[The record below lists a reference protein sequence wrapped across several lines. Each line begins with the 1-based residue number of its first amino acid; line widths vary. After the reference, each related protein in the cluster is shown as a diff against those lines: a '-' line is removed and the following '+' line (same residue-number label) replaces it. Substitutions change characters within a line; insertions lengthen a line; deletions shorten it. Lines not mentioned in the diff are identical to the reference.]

1 MATISSQS
9 TRTAGAVARYAMK
22 EPVAVSAANA
32 SVPLFEHELA
42 MIRTR
47 HGKDG
52 VRPKVL
58 TDESGKTVRDQ
69 DGAPANV
76 KDSKGNTVYEAKFVQ
91 AYALVQSYG
100 HDELDPDDPQS
111 WARAQELGRALV
123 EDRFPGHPALIATE
137 VNGRSGC
144 VHNHIIVG
152 AVHPGTGKS
161 LDTNVLTHS
170 RLAIAHDRVLAEHGF
185 SQREDMQAIVAD
197 AERRVA
203 RARAQAEAIMPQGLS
218 ESQRTRRLLA
228 AENSVK
234 LERNGTWS
242 VAQEREAKR
251 QREHERYLLNEQT
264 RAAARE
270 LGFDPPKE
278 LFSEIVLESRIT
290 AALNDPRSR
299 NWDELAEVGRLHG
312 VAISRRG
319 QDVRY
324 GMLLEQPDGSLA
336 EPVRAHTRRG
346 GLEGSG
352 KGLGAGF
359 SRSDV
364 EAAVRRNADLDR
376 SLERQQEYVDASH
389 SMQQWREG
397 GEFEAEFERLRAE
410 REAELA
416 MNLAPERPK
425 SETLPTQHP
434 VRRFASAAPAVAEP
448 TAFQERVFRSR
459 IREVRSKSPKMQARI
474 DALGSFE
481 ERWCGR
487 IPSTPE
493 ERLAF
498 EREVSA
504 IGIGAQALKNAEPYM
519 APELHAYLS
528 RRTAQGTDAQAAV
541 ERKKA
546 LDDRLLGLRR
556 QAKADPFNARGT
568 ADRLRE
574 TEADLRFETGY
585 IKRLRD
591 DRAAGLYR
599 SRRHERMEHLKQ
611 QAAAMAAA
619 IDESQRKHEYGG

>member
-9 TRTAGAVARYAMK
+9 TRTAGAVSRYALK
-22 EPVAVSAANA
+22 EPVAVSAVNA

-69 DGAPANV
+69 DGAPVNV
-76 KDSKGNTVYEAKFVQ
+76 KNSKGNTVYEAKFVQ

-161 LDTNVLTHS
+161 IDTNVLTHS
-170 RLAIAHDRVLAEHGF
+170 RLAIAHDRVLAEQGF

-203 RARAQAEAIMPQGLS
+203 RARAHAEAVMPQGLS
-218 ESQRTRRLLA
+218 ESQRTRRLVV

-234 LERNGTWS
+234 LERNGAWS
-242 VAQEREAKR
+242 VAQERDAKR

-290 AALNDPRSR
+290 ASLNDPRSR
-299 NWDELAEVGRLHG
+299 NWAELAEVGRFHG

-336 EPVRAHTRRG
+336 EPARAHTRRG

-359 SRSDV
+359 RRSDV
-364 EAAVRRNADLDR
+364 EGAVQRNADLHCA
-376 SLERQQEYVDASH
+376 LERQQEYVDASH
-389 SMQQWREG
+389 LMQQWRDG

-410 REAELA
+410 ADAASTAALATSEAKVEEA
-416 MNLAPERPK
+416 TQPHRKRFATAARTPR
-425 SETLPTQHP
+425 SETTVLTG
-434 VRRFASAAPAVAEP
+434 PA
-448 TAFQERVFRSR
+448 FRSR
-459 IREVRSKSPKMQARI
+459 IRDARSKSPKMQARFE
-474 DALGSFE
+474 ALVLLE
-481 ERWCGR
+481 ERWRGS
-487 IPSTPE
+487 IPSTPK
-493 ERLAF
+493 ERIAF
-498 EREVSA
+498 EQEVSA
-504 IGIGAQALKNAEPYM
+504 IGIGSLTLKGAEPYVDR
-519 APELHAYLS
+519 ELHAYLVK
-528 RRTAQGTDAQAAV
+528 RTEQGAEAKAAV

-556 QAKADPFNARGT
+556 QAQADPFNARGT

-585 IKRLRD
+585 IKRLRE
-591 DRAAGLYR
+591 DRAAGLYG
-599 SRRHERMEHLKQ
+599 SRRHERLEHLKQ
-611 QAAAMAAA
+611 QTAARAAA
-619 IDESQRKHEYGG
+619 IDESQRTREYGG